1 MALRPEL
8 IDPVGLAQA
17 QSVAQNQGLFA
28 PLAGATVQVHGAWAA
43 SVGYTDNP
51 AAASAEEGRALLEV
65 IVQRVSEFLAAFA
78 T

>member
-1 MALRPEL
+1 
-8 IDPVGLAQA
+8 
-17 QSVAQNQGLFA
+17 
-28 PLAGATVQVHGAWAA
+28 LAGATVQVHGAWAA